1 MKSDKWREE
10 RKRRVE
16 REREREEQQRCGFT
30 INMLSTS
37 CDAIKQ
43 SKHFHRPPIF
53 RANGRIERRR
63 ILGREGTRRDEGTGY
78 L

>member
-1 MKSDKWREE
+1 MEGGEKEE
-10 RKRRVE
+10 GRE
-16 REREREEQQRCGFT
+16 REREREEQQRCGSA

-53 RANGRIERRR
+53 RANGRIEKRR
-63 ILGREGTRRDEGTGY
+63 ILGRKGTRRDEGSGC